1 MLETATAAM
10 GGDGQRPAVLNL
22 RWWPVVAAEG
32 MTTAGAASM
41 MAEAAAVMEVG
52 SGDGGGAA
60 TVEVR
65 RLSGLRGK
73 AGSARHQSKRD
84 GADDLEIGRE
94 RSA

>member
-60 TVEVR
+60 TGG